1 MNGASDLSRVP
12 VGAGSRLQYPQ
23 GSTPTP
29 PPPEALPPRRPGRA
43 REVQARS
50 SAAPRIAPPVCTAPG
65 HGDGTRGR
73 RTARHPW
80 PRPWRVP
87 EVQPRPRPSGVRA
100 RVTAAGPPA
109 APRAQRPILPAP
121 RGELRGGG
129 WGGLDSSAPR
139 ASRPARAGPRV
150 APLPAPRAARR
161 GRSAPRPRRA
171 APARA
176 LVLGPALRSLQLRA
190 RLGSCSRGSPGS
202 CGNWD
207 HVGSTLLPQP
217 GTCQVRNP
225 GIPAATARAPRRP
238 R

>member
-1 MNGASDLSRVP
+1 MP
-12 VGAGSRLQYPQ
+12 VQ
-23 GSTPTP
+23 GCST
-29 PPPEALPPRRPGRA
+29 LR
-43 REVQARS
+43 
-50 SAAPRIAPPVCTAPG
+50 AAPRRRRPLRLFPPGGPAEPGRSRPAPPLHPASRHRCARPRVTGTAPAG
-65 HGDGTRGR
+65 GAPRATPGRGPGGCR
-73 RTARHPW
+73 GSN
-80 PRPWRVP
+80 RVP
-87 EVQPRPRPSGVRA
+87 GPAACA

-129 WGGLDSSAPR
+129 WGERDSSAPR

-150 APLPAPRAARR
+150 TPLPAPRAARR
-161 GRSAPRPRRA
+161 GRSAPRPGRA

-176 LVLGPALRSLQLRA
+176 LVPGPALRSLQLRA

-217 GTCQVRNP
+217 GTGQVRNP
-225 GIPAATARAPRRP
+225 GVPAATARAPRRP